1 MTKDKDNNCWKI
13 SSKVKDKIRNSVKTT
28 INYLIT
34 FDSIE
39 NILRLQVQ
47 ESVMRKIQLGGKYE
61 K

>member
-13 SSKVKDKIRNSVKTT
+13 CSKVKNKIRNSVKTT

-61 K
+61 R